1 MSRPSTLPFHVATCT
16 REELVARNMIGS
28 VTWCYQSKP
37 AVGAQAPMAA
47 QLQTIFRQARLT
59 TSSSGVGQ

>member
-1 MSRPSTLPFHVATCT
+1 
-16 REELVARNMIGS
+16 MIGS